1 VTAGPGAPQPPLAES
16 RRELTASALV
26 QGTLALASAAGAVA
40 VGVSLVGVLVLVGL
54 VTVAAG
60 LVLSRLLY
68 RRVLGDALAA
78 PRPAPRRA
86 RREPPGATLR
96 RVALREGPL
105 VLVVALMGLLV
116 PGIAGLPLGNALA
129 LLAEARR
136 VRRWEEAEGARLL
149 RRAVYR
155 WRAEPGERP
164 RGNFDTADFFRAP
177 R

>member
-1 VTAGPGAPQPPLAES
+1 MTAGGSAGQPPLAES
-16 RRELTASALV
+16 ARELTASAAV

-40 VGVSLVGVLVLVGL
+40 VGVSLAGVLVLVGS
-54 VTVAAG
+54 VTVVAG
-60 LVLSRLLY
+60 LVLSRLVY

-78 PRPAPRRA
+78 PRAAPRRA
-86 RREPPGATLR
+86 PREAAGATLR

-105 VLVVALMGLLV
+105 VLVIALMGLLV

-149 RRAVYR
+149 RRAV
-155 WRAEPGERP
+155 
-164 RGNFDTADFFRAP
+164 
-177 R
+177 